1 MDHGSRFARSQ
12 TVSAYRLDEEVN
24 RIATLFLAA
33 ARFARP
39 RSALSHRSAW
49 QARINVVDWAEL
61 GAGGE
66 DLIAT
71 TRHPAA
77 GTEHRATSSKRRAG
91 STLPARVAPGETR
104 RPRSFAL
111 AGKA

>member
-49 QARINVVDWAEL
+49 QARIKT
-61 GAGGE
+61 GQ
-66 DLIAT
+66 
-71 TRHPAA
+71 
-77 GTEHRATSSKRRAG
+77 S
-91 STLPARVAPGETR
+91 
-104 RPRSFAL
+104 
-111 AGKA
+111 